1 MNIETQ
7 EVTLRHLTPAEGKA
21 LHKIGTEEYFPE
33 GLYLGKEELESNFEE
48 IPLEDVPKPEPP
60 ENERSEESEE

>member
-21 LHKIGTEEYFPE
+21 IHKIGTEEYFPE
-33 GLYLGKEELESNFEE
+33 GLYLAKEEIPDNFEE
-48 IPLEDVPKPEPP
+48 IPLEDVPGDEAP
-60 ENERSEESEE
+60 EESEE